1 MDDLETCGYGETQAF
16 DLMNLS
22 LEYKRET
29 FTDDPVIGLKCMRMH
44 KLRWYRESFA
54 LDGAFFILRR
64 LYEKS
69 SRD

>member
-1 MDDLETCGYGETQAF
+1 MNDLETCGSAETQAF
-16 DLMNLS
+16 KLSKLS
-22 LEYKRET
+22 LEYKSTT
-29 FTDDPVIGLKCMRMH
+29 FTDDPVIGSKSMQMH

-69 SRD
+69 SRN